1 MIFLLPAE
9 ERKDLGMR
17 WQTRD
22 IINVILQTNKYNL
35 DYMSAHLYHRSGS
48 RDFLLLAMLHGGED
62 VIKIYKSISPTVNI
76 TFNLTVIKVINY
88 NHNHHFK
95 DRGSEAEKVNGIS
108 LKLY

>member
-1 MIFLLPAE
+1 
-9 ERKDLGMR
+9 
-17 WQTRD
+17 
-22 IINVILQTNKYNL
+22 
-35 DYMSAHLYHRSGS
+35 MSAHLYHCSGS
-48 RDFLLLAMLHGGED
+48 RDFLLLAILHGGED

-95 DRGSEAEKVNGIS
+95 DRGSEAEKVNDIS

>member
-1 MIFLLPAE
+1 
-9 ERKDLGMR
+9 
-17 WQTRD
+17 
-22 IINVILQTNKYNL
+22 
-35 DYMSAHLYHRSGS
+35 MSAHLYHHSGS